1 MPIPRYWPPDQPSF
15 LRRIAPQTGAMREEK
30 TARPKRASGSLRRGL
45 ASDLPTDPQP
55 YEGRDMGTDHW
66 RFAGGKPG
74 SCCRHRQVCRGARSH
89 RHDPPARETP
99 AADRPPPWG
108 IGRDAGATLRDAIQ
122 PLRLGWDGLE
132 GAARPS
138 MSIRNGSKGMTIG
151 RGVAPE
157 RSHANLGTVG
167 EEFA

>member
-15 LRRIAPQTGAMREEK
+15 LRRIAPQTGAVREEK
-30 TARPKRASGSLRRGL
+30 TARSKRASGSLRRGL
-45 ASDLPTDPQP
+45 ASDLPPDPQP
-55 YEGRDMGTDHW
+55 HGGRDMGVDHW

-74 SCCRHRQVCRGARSH
+74 SCRHRQVRRYE
-89 RHDPPARETP
+89 PLARETP

-122 PLRLGWDGLE
+122 PPRLGWDGLE

-157 RSHANLGTVG
+157 RSHAKLGTAG
-167 EEFA
+167 GEFA

>member
-15 LRRIAPQTGAMREEK
+15 LRRIAPQTGAVREEK
-30 TARPKRASGSLRRGL
+30 TARLRRANGSPTCGL
-45 ASDLPTDPQP
+45 ASELHPNPQP
-55 YEGRDMGTDHW
+55 HGGRDMGTDHW

-74 SCCRHRQVCRGARSH
+74 SCRHRQVR
-89 RHDPPARETP
+89 RHEPPAREPP

-132 GAARPS
+132 GAAHPS
-138 MSIRNGSKGMTIG
+138 ISMQSASKGFAIG
-151 RGVAPE
+151 WGFAPE
-157 RSHANLGTVG
+157 RSHANLGTEG

>member
-1 MPIPRYWPPDQPSF
+1 MPRHGPPGQPSF
-15 LRRIAPQTGAMREEK
+15 LRKSAPGTGAVRGEK
-30 TARPKRASGSLRRGL
+30 TARLRRANGSPTRGL
-45 ASDLPTDPQP
+45 ASDLSPDPQP
-55 YEGRDMGTDHW
+55 HGGRDMRTDHW

-74 SCCRHRQVCRGARSH
+74 SCRHRQVCRGARSH
-89 RHDPPARETP
+89 RHEPPARETP

-138 MSIRNGSKGMTIG
+138 MSIRHGSKGMTIG
-151 RGVAPE
+151 RGMAPE
-157 RSHANLGTVG
+157 RSHANLGTAG
-167 EEFA
+167 GEFA

>member
-1 MPIPRYWPPDQPSF
+1 MPRYWPADQPSF
-15 LRRIAPQTGAMREEK
+15 PRRNAPCPGAVRVDK
-30 TARPKRASGSLRRGL
+30 TARPKRATGSLRRGL
-45 ASDLPTDPQP
+45 ASDLPLNPQP
-55 YEGRDMGTDHW
+55 HGGRDMGTVHW

-74 SCCRHRQVCRGARSH
+74 SCRHRQVCRGARSH
-89 RHDPPARETP
+89 RHEPPARETP

-138 MSIRNGSKGMTIG
+138 MSIRHGSKGMTIG
-151 RGVAPE
+151 RGMAPE
-157 RSHANLGTVG
+157 RSHANLGTAG
-167 EEFA
+167 GEFA

>member
-15 LRRIAPQTGAMREEK
+15 LRRIAPQTGAVREEK
-30 TARPKRASGSLRRGL
+30 TARLRRASGSPKRGL
-45 ASDLPTDPQP
+45 ASDLPPNPQP
-55 YEGRDMGTDHW
+55 HEGRDMGTVHW

-74 SCCRHRQVCRGARSH
+74 SCWHRQVRR
-89 RHDPPARETP
+89 DEPPAGETQ

-108 IGRDAGATLRDAIQ
+108 IGRDAGASLRDAIQ

-138 MSIRNGSKGMTIG
+138 MSRRHAAKGMAIG
-151 RGVAPE
+151 RGLAPE
-157 RSHANLGTVG
+157 RAHAKLGTAG
-167 EEFA
+167 GEFA

>member
-1 MPIPRYWPPDQPSF
+1 MPRHGPSGQPSF
-15 LRRIAPQTGAMREEK
+15 LRKTAPGTGVVQGEK

-45 ASDLPTDPQP
+45 ASDLPPDPQP
-55 YEGRDMGTDHW
+55 HGGRDMGTDHW

-74 SCCRHRQVCRGARSH
+74 SCRHRQVRP
-89 RHDPPARETP
+89 DEPPARETP
-99 AADRPPPWG
+99 AADRPLPWG

-138 MSIRNGSKGMTIG
+138 MSRRHAAKGMAIC
-151 RGVAPE
+151 RGFAPE
-157 RSHANLGTVG
+157 RSHANLGTAG
-167 EEFA
+167 GEFA

>member
-1 MPIPRYWPPDQPSF
+1 MPIPRYWLPDQPSF
-15 LRRIAPQTGAMREEK
+15 LRRIAPQTGAVREEK

-45 ASDLPTDPQP
+45 ASDLPPNPQP
-55 YEGRDMGTDHW
+55 YAGRDMGTGHW
-66 RFAGGKPG
+66 RFATGKPG
-74 SCCRHRQVCRGARSH
+74 SYRHRQVRRYE
-89 RHDPPARETP
+89 PPVRETP
-99 AADRPPPWG
+99 AADQPPPWG

-138 MSIRNGSKGMTIG
+138 MSRRYAAKGMAIG
-151 RGVAPE
+151 RGFAPE
-157 RSHANLGTVG
+157 RSHANLGAVG

>member
-1 MPIPRYWPPDQPSF
+1 MPQHGPPGQPSF
-15 LRRIAPQTGAMREEK
+15 LRKSALGTGAVREEK
-30 TARPKRASGSLRRGL
+30 TARLRRANGSPRRGL
-45 ASDLPTDPQP
+45 ASDLPPDPQP
-55 YEGRDMGTDHW
+55 YGGRDMETDHW

-74 SCCRHRQVCRGARSH
+74 SCRHRQVR
-89 RHDPPARETP
+89 RHEPPARETP

-138 MSIRNGSKGMTIG
+138 ISRRHAAKGMAIG
-151 RGVAPE
+151 RGFAPE
-157 RSHANLGTVG
+157 RSHANLGTAG
-167 EEFA
+167 GEFA